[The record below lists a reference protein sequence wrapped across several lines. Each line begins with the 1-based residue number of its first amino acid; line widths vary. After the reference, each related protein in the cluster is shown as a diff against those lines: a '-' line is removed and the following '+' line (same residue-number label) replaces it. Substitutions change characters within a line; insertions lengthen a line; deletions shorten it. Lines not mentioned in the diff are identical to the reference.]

1 VRTIGAKHP
10 EVVMLIVSSTAA
22 ANFIKGYRAQGGIAT
37 FISLSNTSN
46 NEYIKALGNQA
57 RGAIV
62 MQVMPSPFS
71 AATPLAREY
80 AAAAAKTKAPLSYA
94 GFYGFATGK
103 LLAMGLAKVGHDLTP
118 ASLVQAMEDLGEVD
132 LGGFRLRYG
141 PGERIGSTYVDPTI
155 ITHQGRFMR

>member
-1 VRTIGAKHP
+1 
-10 EVVMLIVSSTAA
+10 VMLIASSKASA
-22 ANFIKGYRAQGGIAT
+22 DFIKGYRAAGANAT

-46 NEYIKALGNQA
+46 NDYIKALGDQA

-71 AATPLAREY
+71 GGTPLARDY
-80 AAAAAKTKAPLSYA
+80 AAAAAKARQPISYA
-94 GFYGFATGK
+94 GFYGFASAR
-103 LLAMGLAKVGHDLTP
+103 LLT
-118 ASLVQAMEDLGEVD
+118 QALSRAREPSREALLQALEGLGEVD

-155 ITHQGRFMR
+155 ITHDGRFMR